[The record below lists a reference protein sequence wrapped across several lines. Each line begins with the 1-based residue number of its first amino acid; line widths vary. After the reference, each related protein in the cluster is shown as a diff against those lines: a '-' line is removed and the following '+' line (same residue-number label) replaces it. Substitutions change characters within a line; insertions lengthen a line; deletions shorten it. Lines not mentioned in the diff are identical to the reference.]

1 MGRPSKALI
10 SRSATLKAALKI
22 IDEEGLE
29 KLSIRRLGAALNVQ
43 GISLYHHFKDKDEIL
58 AAVCELALANVRTPN
73 TTDIDWREWLVNN
86 ALKFRETL
94 RAHPNLVPVMM
105 RRHPLRIGLKEHNA
119 TAGLLA
125 VQGVPREAIMPL
137 LETLEELALGSAS
150 YEAAVQKDEHFQTWK
165 EFYPNL
171 YHLSLKP
178 ALNRDEIFD
187 LVARA
192 TIEAILRELQG
203 RKNAAAAPVE
213 TPPAPAK
220 TPRAARRVA
229 KVAG

>member
-73 TTDIDWREWLVNN
+73 TTDIDWREWLLNN

-94 RAHPNLVPVMM
+94 RSHPNLVPVMM

-150 YEAAVQKDEHFQTWK
+150 YESAVHKDEHAESWK

-178 ALNRDEIFD
+178 ALTRDEIFEM
-187 LVARA
+187 VARA
-192 TIEAILRELQG
+192 TIEAIMKGVESRANG
-203 RKNAAAAPVE
+203 AAVAVEAP
-213 TPPAPAK
+213 PPLAK
-220 TPRAARRVA
+220 APRATRTLAKRV
-229 KVAG
+229 G

>member
-1 MGRPSKALI
+1 MGRPNKALI

-58 AAVCELALANVRTPN
+58 AAVSEFALSNVRTPN
-73 TTDIDWREWLVNN
+73 TSDIEWRNWLLSN
-86 ALKFRETL
+86 AIQFHQAL
-94 RAHPNLVPVMM
+94 RLHPNLIPVLM

-125 VQGVPREAIMPL
+125 VQGVPAEAIMPL

-150 YEAAVQKDEHFQTWK
+150 YESAVDRDEQLEIWK
-165 EFYPNL
+165 EHYPNL
-171 YHLSLKP
+171 YHLSRKQVLS
-178 ALNRDEIFD
+178 RDAIFE
-187 LVARA
+187 LVASA
-192 TIEAILRELQG
+192 AIEAIMKALDQRT
-203 RKNAAAAPVE
+203 A
-213 TPPAPAK
+213 PAPEAAK
-220 TPRAARRVA
+220 PPRVKTGASKAVAR
-229 KVAG
+229 

>member
-73 TTDIDWREWLVNN
+73 TTDIDWREWLLNN
-86 ALKFRETL
+86 ALKFRQTL
-94 RAHPNLVPVMM
+94 RSHPNLVPVMM
-105 RRHPLRIGLKEHNA
+105 RRHPLRIGLREHNA

-150 YEAAVQKDEHFQTWK
+150 YESAVQKDEHSETWK

-178 ALNRDEIFD
+178 ALNRDEIFE

-192 TIEAILRELQG
+192 TIEAILRELEG
-203 RKNAAAAPVE
+203 RRTAAAAPVDA
-213 TPPAPAK
+213 PPALVKAPRSTKRLAK
-220 TPRAARRVA
+220 GAS
-229 KVAG
+229 

>member
-1 MGRPSKALI
+1 
-10 SRSATLKAALKI
+10 
-22 IDEEGLE
+22 
-29 KLSIRRLGAALNVQ
+29 LGAALNVQ

-73 TTDIDWREWLVNN
+73 TTAIDWREWLLNN
-86 ALKFRETL
+86 ALKFHQTL
-94 RAHPNLVPVMM
+94 RSHPNLVPVMM

-150 YEAAVQKDEHFQTWK
+150 YESAVHKDEHSETWK

-178 ALNRDEIFD
+178 AFNRDKIFE

-192 TIEAILRELQG
+192 TIEAIMKEVEG
-203 RKNAAAAPVE
+203 RNNAPAAAL
-213 TPPAPAK
+213 K
-220 TPRAARRVA
+220 TPRATKRPARS
-229 KVAG
+229 AG

>member
-29 KLSIRRLGAALNVQ
+29 RLSIRRLGAALNVQ

-73 TTDIDWREWLVNN
+73 TTDVDWREWLLNN
-86 ALKFRETL
+86 ALKFRQTL
-94 RAHPNLVPVMM
+94 RSHPNLVPVMM

-150 YEAAVQKDEHFQTWK
+150 YESAVHKDEYTESWK

-178 ALNRDEIFD
+178 ALTRDEIFE

-192 TIEAILRELQG
+192 TIEAIMRGLESRA
-203 RKNAAAAPVE
+203 NARPASIEA
-213 TPPAPAK
+213 TPPPAK
-220 TPRAARRVA
+220 AQRQAKTLAKRA
-229 KVAG
+229 G

>member
-29 KLSIRRLGAALNVQ
+29 NLSIRRLGAALNVQ

-58 AAVCELALANVRTPN
+58 AAVCGLALANVRTPN
-73 TTDIDWREWLVNN
+73 TTDIDWREWLLNN
-86 ALKFRETL
+86 ALKFRQAL
-94 RAHPNLVPVMM
+94 RAHPNLLPVMM

-150 YEAAVQKDEHFQTWK
+150 YESAVHKDEHSETWK
-165 EFYPNL
+165 EFFPNL

-178 ALNRDEIFD
+178 ALTRDKIFE

-192 TIEAILRELQG
+192 TIEAIMKELES
-203 RKNAAAAPVE
+203 RKDAAAAALE
-213 TPPAPAK
+213 APPASAK
-220 TPRAARRVA
+220 APRPSKSLA
-229 KVAG
+229 KRAV

>member
-29 KLSIRRLGAALNVQ
+29 NLSIRRLGAALNVQ

-58 AAVCELALANVRTPN
+58 AAVCGLALANVRTPN
-73 TTDIDWREWLVNN
+73 TTDIDWREWLLNN
-86 ALKFRETL
+86 ALKFRQAL
-94 RAHPNLVPVMM
+94 RSHPNLLPVMM

-150 YEAAVQKDEHFQTWK
+150 YESAVHKDEHSETWK

-178 ALNRDEIFD
+178 ALTRDDIFE

-192 TIEAILRELQG
+192 TIEAIMKELEA
-203 RKNAAAAPVE
+203 RKNAAAASPE
-213 TPPAPAK
+213 APPAAAK
-220 TPRAARRVA
+220 TPRLSKALA
-229 KVAG
+229 KRAL

>member
-73 TTDIDWREWLVNN
+73 TTDIDWREWLLNN
-86 ALKFRETL
+86 ALKFRDTL
-94 RAHPNLVPVMM
+94 RSHPNLVPVMM
-105 RRHPLRIGLKEHNA
+105 RRHPLRIGLREHNA

-150 YEAAVQKDEHFQTWK
+150 YESAVHKDEHSETWK

-178 ALNRDEIFD
+178 ALNRDEIFE

-192 TIEAILRELQG
+192 TIEAIMKELEV
-203 RKNAAAAPVE
+203 RANAAAASIE
-213 TPPAPAK
+213 APNATGK
-220 TPRAARRVA
+220 APRIARRLGKGA
-229 KVAG
+229 S

>member
-73 TTDIDWREWLVNN
+73 TTDIDWREWLLNN
-86 ALKFRETL
+86 ALKFRDTL
-94 RAHPNLVPVMM
+94 RSHPNLVPVMM
-105 RRHPLRIGLKEHNA
+105 RRHPLRIGLREHNA

-125 VQGVPREAIMPL
+125 VQGVQREAIMPL

-150 YEAAVQKDEHFQTWK
+150 YESAVHKDEHSETWK

-178 ALNRDEIFD
+178 ALNRDEIFE

-192 TIEAILRELQG
+192 TIEAIMKELEV
-203 RKNAAAAPVE
+203 RANAAAASIE
-213 TPPAPAK
+213 APNATGK
-220 TPRAARRVA
+220 APRIARRLGKGA
-229 KVAG
+229 S

>member
-29 KLSIRRLGAALNVQ
+29 NLSIRRLGAALNVQ

-58 AAVCELALANVRTPN
+58 AAVCGLALANVRTPN
-73 TTDIDWREWLVNN
+73 TTDIDWREWLLNN
-86 ALKFRETL
+86 ALKFRQAL
-94 RAHPNLVPVMM
+94 RSHPNLLPVMM

-150 YEAAVQKDEHFQTWK
+150 YESAVHKDEHSETWK

-178 ALNRDEIFD
+178 ALTRDEIFE

-192 TIEAILRELQG
+192 TIEAIMKELEG
-203 RKNAAAAPVE
+203 RKNAAAASLE
-213 TPPAPAK
+213 ALPASAK
-220 TPRAARRVA
+220 APRLSKSLA
-229 KVAG
+229 KRAV

>member
-29 KLSIRRLGAALNVQ
+29 NLSIRRLGAALNVQ

-58 AAVCELALANVRTPN
+58 AAVCGLALANVRTPN
-73 TTDIDWREWLVNN
+73 TTDIDWREWLLNN
-86 ALKFRETL
+86 ALKFRQAL

-150 YEAAVQKDEHFQTWK
+150 YESAVHKDEHSETWK

-178 ALNRDEIFD
+178 ALTRDEIFE

-192 TIEAILRELQG
+192 TIEAIMKELEE
-203 RKNAAAAPVE
+203 RKNAGAVSLEAPPMLAKAPRATRV
-213 TPPAPAK
+213 PAK
-220 TPRAARRVA
+220 RAV
-229 KVAG
+229 

>member
-29 KLSIRRLGAALNVQ
+29 NLSIRRLGAALNVQ

-58 AAVCELALANVRTPN
+58 AAVCGLALANVRTPN
-73 TTDIDWREWLVNN
+73 TTDIDWREWLLNN
-86 ALKFRETL
+86 AIKFRQAL
-94 RAHPNLVPVMM
+94 RAHPNLLPVMM

-125 VQGVPREAIMPL
+125 VQGVSREAIMPL

-150 YEAAVQKDEHFQTWK
+150 YESAVHKDEHSETWK

-178 ALNRDEIFD
+178 ALTRDEIFE

-192 TIEAILRELQG
+192 TIEAIMKELEG
-203 RKNAAAAPVE
+203 RKNAAAASPE
-213 TPPAPAK
+213 APATSAK
-220 TPRAARRVA
+220 APRVSKSLA
-229 KVAG
+229 KRAV

>member
-29 KLSIRRLGAALNVQ
+29 RLSIRRLGAALNVQ

-73 TTDIDWREWLVNN
+73 TTDIDWREWLLNN
-86 ALKFRETL
+86 ALKFRHTL
-94 RAHPNLVPVMM
+94 RMHPNLVPVMM
-105 RRHPLRIGLKEHNA
+105 RRHPLRIGLREHNA

-150 YEAAVQKDEHFQTWK
+150 YESAVQKDEHSDTWK
-165 EFYPNL
+165 ECYPNL

-178 ALNRDEIFD
+178 ALTRDEIFE

-192 TIEAILRELQG
+192 TIEGILRELES
-203 RKNAAAAPVE
+203 RKKAASLLPEAPA
-213 TPPAPAK
+213 APAK
-220 TPRAARRVA
+220 APILTRALGKR
-229 KVAG
+229 AG

>member
-29 KLSIRRLGAALNVQ
+29 NLSIRRLGAALNVQ

-58 AAVCELALANVRTPN
+58 AAVCGLALANVRTPN
-73 TTDIDWREWLVNN
+73 TTDIDWREWLLNN
-86 ALKFRETL
+86 ALKFRQAL
-94 RAHPNLVPVMM
+94 RAHPNLLPVMM

-150 YEAAVQKDEHFQTWK
+150 YESAVHKDEHSETWK

-178 ALNRDEIFD
+178 ALTRDEIFE

-192 TIEAILRELQG
+192 TIEAIMKELEG
-203 RKNAAAAPVE
+203 RKNAAAASLE
-213 TPPAPAK
+213 ALPASAK
-220 TPRAARRVA
+220 APRLSKSLA
-229 KVAG
+229 KRAV

>member
-29 KLSIRRLGAALNVQ
+29 NLSIRRLGAALNVQ

-58 AAVCELALANVRTPN
+58 AAVCGLALANVRTPN
-73 TTDIDWREWLVNN
+73 TTDIDWREWLLNN
-86 ALKFRETL
+86 ALKFREAL
-94 RAHPNLVPVMM
+94 RSHPNLLPVMM

-150 YEAAVQKDEHFQTWK
+150 YESAVQKDEHSETWK

-178 ALNRDEIFD
+178 ALTRDDIFE

-192 TIEAILRELQG
+192 TIDAIMRELES
-203 RKNAAAAPVE
+203 RKNAAAIPVE
-213 TPPAPAK
+213 APPASTKAPRPTKTLAK
-220 TPRAARRVA
+220 RA
-229 KVAG
+229 G